1 VVTETNTSDLI
12 SELGHCVSVIIPTKN
27 SGETVGKCL
36 ASLKNQTYKNIE
48 IFVVDSSSSDAT
60 TTIVSQFEDV
70 DLSTLEGERA
80 KAKNF
85 GISKA
90 HGEFLLFLDSDMML
104 QPQVIHDCVGVCL
117 EDSCIAGVII
127 PEHSIGDGFWVRV
140 RDYERSLYA
149 GTRIESARF
158 FRKKFVTQV
167 GGFDEDIVAYE
178 EATLP
183 FKIQGIGMDVNARVT
198 SYISHIEE
206 GFKIGTWLQ
215 KKRYYSETAQTYLK
229 KYNELASLQLSVC
242 YRLKIILGNGNWKNL
257 IKHPVL
263 SVGLFM
269 LKLLEYLAFFR
280 YYKIR
285 TS

>member
-1 VVTETNTSDLI
+1 VVIETNTSDLI
-12 SELGHCVSVIIPTKN
+12 SGCVSVIIPTKN
-27 SGETVGKCL
+27 SGNTIGKCL
-36 ASLKNQTYKNIE
+36 SSLKNQSYKNIE
-48 IFVVDSSSSDAT
+48 IFVVDCFSSDAT
-60 TTIVSQFEDV
+60 ATIVSQFEDV
-70 DLSTLEGERA
+70 NFSVIDAERT

-85 GISKA
+85 GISKS

-104 QPQVIHDCVGVCL
+104 QPQVIHNCIRVCL

-140 RDYERSLYA
+140 RDYERSMYT
-149 GTRIESARF
+149 GTKIESARF

-183 FKIQGIGMDVNARVT
+183 FKIEGIGMNVNARIT
-198 SYISHIEE
+198 SYIFHIEE
-206 GFKIGTWLQ
+206 GFKIGAWLQ
-215 KKRYYSETAQTYLK
+215 KKRYHAETAQEYSK
-229 KYNELASLQLSVC
+229 RYRELASLQLSVY
-242 YRLKIILGNGNWKNL
+242 YRLKIILGNGNWKYL

-263 SVGLFM
+263 SVGLFI
-269 LKLLEYLAFFR
+269 LKLLEFIAFLR

-285 TS
+285 TI